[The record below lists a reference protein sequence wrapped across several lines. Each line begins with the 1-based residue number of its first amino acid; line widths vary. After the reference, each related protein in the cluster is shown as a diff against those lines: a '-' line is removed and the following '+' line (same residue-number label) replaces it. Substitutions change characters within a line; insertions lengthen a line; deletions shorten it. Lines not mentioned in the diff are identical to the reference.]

1 MVWGFKNDVRPT
13 SELPAH
19 LFNHDAVETN
29 TADSPKVL
37 LHCHA
42 PNLISLSY
50 AMELNSN
57 ILSKLLWVM
66 QAECLLIFP
75 QGVGFLPWM
84 APGTEKIGSQ
94 SAILLKQRSV
104 LLWQYHGIFAMGNT
118 LDEAFGRIHVAE
130 KTAEIF
136 LKVKAC
142 TPSFNYISNQQ
153 LEIYSRDS
161 TVTQTEKS

>member
-37 LHCHA
+37 IHCHA

-142 TPSFNYISNQQ
+142 TPSFSYISNQQ
-153 LEIYSRDS
+153 LEIFSRDS